1 MRFSI
6 QRFAF
11 LAGLMII
18 PAVYVF
24 FGTEGMASGP
34 SLMFVSLPKVFE
46 AMGPLGGVLGMIFSL
61 WLCLSALTSS
71 VSILETLV
79 ANCMEISTPHEK
91 NQPCD
96 RTALCGSLRDHLYG
110 L

>member
-1 MRFSI
+1 
-6 QRFAF
+6 
-11 LAGLMII
+11 MII

-46 AMGPLGGVLGMIFSL
+46 AMGPLGGVLGMIFFL
-61 WLCLSALTSS
+61 MVVFAALTSLCIHS
-71 VSILETLV
+71 GNTGCKLYGDFPLHTKE
-79 ANCMEISTPHEK
+79 

>member
-1 MRFSI
+1 
-6 QRFAF
+6 
-11 LAGLMII
+11 MII

-46 AMGPLGGVLGMIFSL
+46 AMGPLGGVLGMIFFL
-61 WLCLSALTSS
+61 MVVFAALTSS

-79 ANCMEISTPHEK
+79 ANCMEIFHSTRK

-96 RTALCGSLRDHLYG
+96 RTTLCGSLRDHLYG

>member
-1 MRFSI
+1 
-6 QRFAF
+6 
-11 LAGLMII
+11 MII

-46 AMGPLGGVLGMIFSL
+46 AMGPLGGVLGMIFFL
-61 WLCLSALTSS
+61 MVVFAALTSS

-79 ANCMEISTPHEK
+79 ANCMEIFHSTRKK
-91 NQPCD
+91 NSLVI
-96 RTALCGSLRDHLYG
+96 ALLSAAARCV
-110 L
+110 

>member
-1 MRFSI
+1 
-6 QRFAF
+6 
-11 LAGLMII
+11 
-18 PAVYVF
+18 
-24 FGTEGMASGP
+24 MASGP

-46 AMGPLGGVLGMIFSL
+46 AMGPLGGVLGMIFFL
-61 WLCLSALTSS
+61 MVVFAALTSS

-79 ANCMEISTPHEK
+79 ANCMEIFHSTRKK